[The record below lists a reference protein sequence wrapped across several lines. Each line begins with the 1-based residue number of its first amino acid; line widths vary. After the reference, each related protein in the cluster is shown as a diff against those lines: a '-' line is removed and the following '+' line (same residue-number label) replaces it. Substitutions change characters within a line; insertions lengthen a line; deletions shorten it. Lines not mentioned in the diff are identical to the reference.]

1 MSPTVQLSILGIS
14 SDQPKDSAE
23 KRMDKGRS
31 LIAAFDEYIAVDI
44 ETSGLDARWDSIIEI
59 AAVHMKNGIVVDT
72 FASLCNTCEI
82 DPEITELT
90 GITNA
95 LLREAP
101 GIDAVLPEFAAF
113 TGNLPLIGHNIV
125 QFDSNF
131 IYDAY
136 SKSIGR
142 PLTNDMVD
150 TLRLCRLTFAHLPNR
165 KLPTV
170 LEYLGIH
177 NDQAHRALSDAIC
190 TAQLYEKLKPYIIND
205 VALPESCAFGGYDY
219 DLILEHVRSMVGDDG
234 STVTL
239 TANKDFATIYM
250 FKKKAFSIRLD
261 VREPYIES
269 DKSVCFDF
277 VPRIQGAR
285 ALKNSARFTIASTPD
300 EVPVIQE
307 MILALYNYF
316 ADRQTNYSMMACC
329 NDFNRC
335 SDARECLHKYD
346 ANYAGC
352 WYRKNLE
359 KGRIFYGKNKNI

>member
-1 MSPTVQLSILGIS
+1 MSPTVQLSIFMSPEPPNNS
-14 SDQPKDSAE
+14 SDERPG
-23 KRMDKGRS
+23 KGQS
-31 LIAAFDEYIAVDI
+31 LIAIFDEYVAVDI
-44 ETSGLDARWDSIIEI
+44 ETSGLDPKWDCIIEL
-59 AAVHMKNGIVVDT
+59 AAVHMKNGVAIGT
-72 FASLCNTCEI
+72 FSSLCNTCEVSS
-82 DPEITELT
+82 EITQLT

-95 LLREAP
+95 MLRESP
-101 GIDAVLPEFAAF
+101 DIDFVLPEFAAF
-113 TGNLPLIGHNIV
+113 VGDLPLIGHNIV
-125 QFDSNF
+125 QFDGNF

-136 SKSIGR
+136 AEYLGK
-142 PLTNDMVD
+142 PLSNSLVD
-150 TLRLCRLTFAHLPNR
+150 TLRICRATLKHLPNR
-165 KLPTV
+165 KLATV
-170 LEYLGIH
+170 LDYFGIH

-190 TAQLYEKLKPYIIND
+190 TAQLYERLKPYIIND

-346 ANYAGC
+346 ADYAGC